1 MKKKESMMNSKK
13 IISSVSLT
21 TAILATGIIS
31 QEAHADSVDTTTTT
45 VSQAQSQPVTAE
57 QVASAKASY
66 DTNQEAQAQAQSV
79 VDSKKQALET
89 AKANTTAAQ
98 DAVAQAETV
107 TAQATEVNIQ
117 SAKEAIP
124 TAEAK
129 VQPAKE
135 TVETAKTDV
144 TTKEVSQ
151 SQAQEAVNKAQGN
164 VNQAQEAVDEATQIQ
179 SEKQAAVDNSAK
191 EAEVAKQ
198 GVTNAQATLAEKT
211 SKVSQAKQTVEIAKQ
226 NDVNLEADT
235 KEAEINVEKADKAA
249 QVAKTAVDTA
259 KVKADETAQA
269 LKDAEFNHPTHIV
282 MSDEFKQNLKYLLF
296 EAPKDDMS
304 ALSKAVDKVIDSE
317 AASHKLNKAY
327 FDTFTP
333 DTTGVKYDVENLP
346 LELQTELSQYMAYLV
361 NDVRA
366 QLGQPK
372 LVVNTDAIKFASLV
386 AAKYDKNHDPF
397 SGHDMKAINEAA
409 KEMGYWYSKKNTM
422 NPYENLAG
430 GSINSALK
438 LDDNGNSLYKVGDK
452 VEATKSELYQLIAD
466 NIDNFLYEGERN
478 GSYGHAGSLITQPS
492 LGLAITLSHTDQGF
506 GEIPMTETHVLLV
519 PEHDLVDFNKK
530 VLDPSK
536 NVPDLVIPDK
546 QAAEVADRAAQAALV
561 TATAQAQ
568 AAQTRFEQAKAT
580 YDALVATPRQT
591 ADAEAQLATAKA
603 ELVNAQTALTNAEQ
617 TLATVTA
624 SHADKVAALD
634 MAKASRDEAVNVL
647 AAAQS
652 KLAEANQEL
661 TQREVATTVAKAKL
675 AELEQALKD
684 AEQAVIDAKATYEQL
699 VSAKANLEA
708 ARQAYA
714 QAVTAQEAAQAAY
727 DKAMVVLTNT
737 KAQTALS
744 GTKYT
749 NLKAAYD
756 ARIAYE
762 EAQRKSKEEVL
773 RRQAESDAK
782 AKQVRQ
788 DVNGTQYNRVNS
800 NTHVGL
806 PAFISS
812 TNEVKTTS
820 FSAAQVATAK
830 ATQAV
835 VNRRGTTDYQAPL
848 PQTGESDTAV
858 YLLAGLGMLGLSG
871 VTARKRRG

>member
-1 MKKKESMMNSKK
+1 MNSKK

-21 TAILATGIIS
+21 TAIFATGIIS

-45 VSQAQSQPVTAE
+45 VSQSQSQPVTAE
-57 QVASAKASY
+57 QVASAKATF
-66 DTNQEAQAQAQSV
+66 DNNQEAQAQAQSV
-79 VDSKKQALET
+79 VDSKKQALDT
-89 AKANTTAAQ
+89 AKENTTTAQ
-98 DAVAQAETV
+98 DAVAKAKTV
-107 TAQATEVNIQ
+107 AALATDTNIQ
-117 SAKEAIP
+117 VAKEAIP

-135 TVETAKTDV
+135 AVETAKTDV
-144 TTKEVSQ
+144 TTKEASQ
-151 SQAQEAVNKAQGN
+151 SQAQAVVNEAQGN
-164 VNQAQEAVDEATQIQ
+164 VNQAQKAVAEATQIQ
-179 SEKQAAVDNSAK
+179 SEKQTAVDTSAK
-191 EAEVAKQ
+191 EVETAKQ
-198 GVTNAQATLAEKT
+198 GVVDAQATVAEKT
-211 SKVSQAKQTVEIAKQ
+211 DKVSQAGQTVETAKQ
-226 NDVNLEADT
+226 NDAKLDADT
-235 KEAEINVEKADKAA
+235 KAADINVEKADQAV
-249 QVAKTAVDTA
+249 QVAKSDVDTA
-259 KVKADETAQA
+259 KAKADETAQT
-269 LKDAEFNHPTHIV
+269 LKDANHPTHVV
-282 MSDEFKQNLKYLLF
+282 MSDEFKQNFKQYAFGSMSDEALEKAIASEPASRDLNTAYLSTF
-296 EAPKDDMS
+296 
-304 ALSKAVDKVIDSE
+304 
-317 AASHKLNKAY
+317 AA
-327 FDTFTP
+327 
-333 DTTGVKYDVENLP
+333 DTTGQKYDVTNLP
-346 LELQTELSQYMAYLV
+346 LELQTELSQYFAYLV
-361 NDVRA
+361 NDVRQ

-372 LVVNTDAIKFASLV
+372 LVVNTDAIKFATLV
-386 AAKYDKNHDPF
+386 AEKYDKNHDPF
-397 SGHDMKAINEAA
+397 SGHDNKAINEAA
-409 KEMGYWYSKKNTM
+409 KEMGYWYNRKNKS
-422 NPYENLAG
+422 NAYENLAG
-430 GSINSALK
+430 NSPDSAYD
-438 LDDNGNSLYKVGDK
+438 LDSNGNSTYKIGDK
-452 VEATKSELYQLIAD
+452 VELTKSELYKLVAENVNGFI
-466 NIDNFLYEGERN
+466 YEGSSN
-478 GSYGHAGSLITQPS
+478 GHYGHAISLVKQPS
-492 LGLAITLSHTDQGF
+492 LGIAFTLSHTDFGF
-506 GEIPMTETHVLLV
+506 GTVPMIETHVLYTPLTDKRTGE
-519 PEHDLVDFNKK
+519 PL
-530 VLDPSK
+530 LDASK
-536 NVPDLVIPDK
+536 NVPDLKIPDK

-561 TATAQAQ
+561 TATAKAQ
-568 AAQTRFEQAKAT
+568 AAQTRFEQAKAV

-591 ADAEAQLATAKA
+591 AEAEAKLVTAKA

-624 SHADKVAALD
+624 SHAEKVAVLD
-634 MAKASRDEAVNVL
+634 MAKVSRDEAVNVL
-647 AAAQS
+647 TAAQN

-661 TQREVATTVAKAKL
+661 AQREVATTIAKAKL
-675 AELEQALKD
+675 TELEQALKD

-699 VSAKANLEA
+699 VNAKANLEA

-714 QAVTAQEAAQAAY
+714 QAVTAQDAAQAAY

-762 EAQRKSKEEVL
+762 EAQRKAKEEAL

-788 DVNGTQYNRVNS
+788 GVNGTQSNRVNS
-800 NTHVGL
+800 SKYVGV

>member
-1 MKKKESMMNSKK
+1 MKKESMMNSKK

-57 QVASAKASY
+57 QVASAKA
-66 DTNQEAQAQAQSV
+66 TFENNQEAQAQAQSV
-79 VDSKKQALET
+79 VDSKKQALDT
-89 AKANTTAAQ
+89 AKANTTTAQ
-98 DAVAQAETV
+98 DAVAKAKTV
-107 TAQATEVNIQ
+107 AALATDTNIQ
-117 SAKEAIP
+117 VAKEAIP

-135 TVETAKTDV
+135 AVETAKTDV

-179 SEKQAAVDNSAK
+179 SEKQAAVDTNAK
-191 EAEVAKQ
+191 EVETAKQ
-198 GVTNAQATLAEKT
+198 GVTNAQATVAEKT
-211 SKVSQAKQTVEIAKQ
+211 DKVSQAGQTVETAKQ
-226 NDVNLEADT
+226 NDVNLDADT
-235 KEAEINVEKADKAA
+235 KEAEINVAKADQAA

-269 LKDAEFNHPTHIV
+269 LKDAEFNHPTHVV
-282 MSDEFKQNLKYLLF
+282 MSDEFKQHFKRYAFGSMSDEALEKAIASEPASRDLNTAYL
-296 EAPKDDMS
+296 S
-304 ALSKAVDKVIDSE
+304 
-317 AASHKLNKAY
+317 
-327 FDTFTP
+327 TFTD
-333 DTTGVKYDVENLP
+333 DTTGQKYDVTNLP
-346 LELQTELSQYMAYLV
+346 IELQTELSQYFAYLV
-361 NDVRA
+361 NDVRQ

-372 LVVNTDAIKFASLV
+372 LVVNTDAIKFATLV
-386 AAKYDKNHDPF
+386 AEKYDKNHDPF
-397 SGHDMKAINEAA
+397 SGHDNKAINEAA
-409 KEMGYWYSKKNTM
+409 KEMGYWYNRKNKS
-422 NPYENLAG
+422 NAYENLAG
-430 GSINSALK
+430 NSPDSAYD
-438 LDDNGNSLYKVGDK
+438 LDSNGNSTYKIGDK
-452 VEATKSELYQLIAD
+452 VELTKSELYKLVAENVNGFI
-466 NIDNFLYEGERN
+466 YEGSSN
-478 GSYGHAGSLITQPS
+478 GHYGHAISLVKQPS
-492 LGLAITLSHTDQGF
+492 LGIAFTLSHTDFGF
-506 GEIPMTETHVLLV
+506 GTVPMIETHVLYTPV
-519 PEHDLVDFNKK
+519 HDLVNFDKK
-530 VLDPSK
+530 LLDESK

-568 AAQTRFEQAKAT
+568 AAQTRFEQAKAA

-591 ADAEAQLATAKA
+591 AEVEAKLATAKA
-603 ELVNAQTALTNAEQ
+603 ELTNAQTALEAAEN
-617 TLATVTA
+617 TLSTVTA
-624 SHADKVAALD
+624 SHADKVTALD
-634 MAKASRDEAVNVL
+634 MAKATRDEAVNVL
-647 AAAQS
+647 TAAQS

-661 TQREVATTVAKAKL
+661 AQREVATTVAKAKL
-675 AELEQALKD
+675 TELEQALKD

-699 VSAKANLEA
+699 VTAKANLA
-708 ARQAYA
+708 TARQAYT

-727 DKAMVVLTNT
+727 DKAMVVLTNA

-788 DVNGTQYNRVNS
+788 DVNGTQSNRVNS

-806 PAFISS
+806 PEFISS

-820 FSAAQVATAK
+820 FSAAQVATAE

>member
-1 MKKKESMMNSKK
+1 MNSKK

-66 DTNQEAQAQAQSV
+66 DTNQEAQAKAQSV
-79 VDSKKQALET
+79 VDSKKQALDT
-89 AKANTTAAQ
+89 AKANTTTAQ
-98 DAVAQAETV
+98 DAVAKAKTV
-107 TAQATEVNIQ
+107 AALATDTNIQ
-117 SAKEAIP
+117 VAKKAIP

-135 TVETAKTDV
+135 AVETAKTDV

-179 SEKQAAVDNSAK
+179 SEKQAAVDTNAK
-191 EAEVAKQ
+191 EVETAKQ
-198 GVTNAQATLAEKT
+198 GVTNAQATVAEKT
-211 SKVSQAKQTVEIAKQ
+211 DKVSQAGQTVATAKQ

-235 KEAEINVEKADKAA
+235 KEAEINVENADQVV

-259 KVKADETAQA
+259 KAKADETAQA
-269 LKDAEFNHPTHIV
+269 LKDAEFNHPTHVV
-282 MSDEFKQNLKYLLF
+282 MTDEFKSNLKQYLF
-296 EAPKDDMS
+296 GSMS
-304 ALSKAVDKVIDSE
+304 NEDLEKTIASE
-317 AASHKLNKAY
+317 DESHKLNTDYIA
-327 FDTFTP
+327 TFAN
-333 DTTGVKYDVENLP
+333 DTTGQKYDVTNIP
-346 LELQTELSQYMAYLV
+346 LELQTELSQYFAYLV
-361 NDVRA
+361 NDVRQ

-372 LVVNTDAIKFASLV
+372 LVVNTDAIKFATLV
-386 AAKYDKNHDPF
+386 AEKYDKNHDPY
-397 SGHDMKAINEAA
+397 SGHDNKAINEAA
-409 KEMGYWYSKKNTM
+409 KEMGYWYNRKNQG
-422 NPYENLAG
+422 NAYENLAG
-430 GSINSALK
+430 GLSDSAYS
-438 LDDNGNSLYKVGDK
+438 LDSNGNSTYKIGDK
-452 VEATKSELYQLIAD
+452 VELTKSDLYKLVAENVNGFI
-466 NIDNFLYEGERN
+466 YEGVLN
-478 GSYGHAGSLITQPS
+478 GYYSHANSLIKQPS
-492 LGLAITLSHTDQGF
+492 LGIAFTLSHTDFGF
-506 GEIPMTETHVLLV
+506 GTVPMIETHVLYTPV
-519 PEHDLVDFNKK
+519 HDLVNFDKK
-530 VLDPSK
+530 LLDESK

-546 QAAEVADRAAQAALV
+546 QAAEVADRAAQASLV

-568 AAQTRFEQAKAT
+568 AAQTRFEQAKAA
-580 YDALVATPRQT
+580 YDALVVTPRQT
-591 ADAEAQLATAKA
+591 AEAEAKLATAKA
-603 ELVNAQTALTNAEQ
+603 ELTNAQTALANAEQ

-624 SHADKVAALD
+624 SYADKVATLD

-647 AAAQS
+647 TAAQS

-661 TQREVATTVAKAKL
+661 AQREVATTTAKAKL

-699 VSAKANLEA
+699 VSAKANLET

-714 QAVTAQEAAQAAY
+714 QAVTAQEVAQAAY
-727 DKAMVVLTNT
+727 DKAMVVLTNA

-762 EAQRKSKEEVL
+762 EAQRKAKEEAIH
-773 RRQAESDAK
+773 RQAERDAK

-788 DVNGTQYNRVNS
+788 DVKGTQSNRVNS
-800 NTHVGL
+800 NTHIGL
-806 PAFISS
+806 PAFMSS

>member
-1 MKKKESMMNSKK
+1 MNSKK

-144 TTKEVSQ
+144 TTKEANQ
-151 SQAQEAVNKAQGN
+151 SQAQAAVNEAQGN
-164 VNQAQEAVDEATQIQ
+164 VNQAQKAVAEATQIQ
-179 SEKQAAVDNSAK
+179 SEKQTAVDTSAK
-191 EAEVAKQ
+191 EVETAKQ
-198 GVTNAQATLAEKT
+198 GVVDAQATVAEKT
-211 SKVSQAKQTVEIAKQ
+211 DKVSQAGQTVETAKQ
-226 NDVNLEADT
+226 NDVNLDADT
-235 KEAEINVEKADKAA
+235 KEAEINVEKADQAA
-249 QVAKTAVDTA
+249 QVAKSEVATA
-259 KVKADETAQA
+259 KAKADETAQA
-269 LKDAEFNHPTHIV
+269 LKDAEFNHPTHVV
-282 MSDEFKQNLKYLLF
+282 MTDEFKNNLKQYVFGSLSG
-296 EAPKDDMS
+296 EALNDLVTKTI
-304 ALSKAVDKVIDSE
+304 ASE
-317 AASHKLNKAY
+317 DESRKLNADY
-327 FDTFTP
+327 LSTFTP
-333 DTTGVKYDVENLP
+333 DTTGQKYDVTNIP
-346 LELQTELSQYMAYLV
+346 LELQTELSQYFAYLV
-361 NDVRA
+361 NDVRQ
-366 QLGQPK
+366 QLGTSK
-372 LVVNTDAIKFASLV
+372 LVVNTDAIKFATLV
-386 AAKYDKNHDPF
+386 AEKYDKNHDPF
-397 SGHDMKAINEAA
+397 SGHDNKAINEAA
-409 KEMGYWYSKKNTM
+409 KEMGYWYNRKNQG
-422 NPYENLAG
+422 NAYENLT
-430 GSINSALK
+430 
-438 LDDNGNSLYKVGDK
+438 GNSPDSAYNLDSDGNSTYKIGDK
-452 VEATKSELYQLIAD
+452 VELTKSELYKLIAE
-466 NIDNFLYEGERN
+466 NVSRFIYEGGSN
-478 GSYGHAGSLITQPS
+478 GHYGHADSLITQPS
-492 LGLAITLSHTDQGF
+492 LGISFTLSHTDFGF
-506 GEIPMTETHVLLV
+506 GTVPMIETHVLYTPV
-519 PEHDLVDFNKK
+519 HDLVNFYKK
-530 VLDPSK
+530 LLDESK

-561 TATAQAQ
+561 TATA
-568 AAQTRFEQAKAT
+568 
-580 YDALVATPRQT
+580 
-591 ADAEAQLATAKA
+591 
-603 ELVNAQTALTNAEQ
+603 
-617 TLATVTA
+617 
-624 SHADKVAALD
+624 
-634 MAKASRDEAVNVL
+634 
-647 AAAQS
+647 
-652 KLAEANQEL
+652 
-661 TQREVATTVAKAKL
+661 
-675 AELEQALKD
+675 
-684 AEQAVIDAKATYEQL
+684 
-699 VSAKANLEA
+699 
-708 ARQAYA
+708 RQAYT

-727 DKAMVVLTNT
+727 DKAMVVLTNA

-788 DVNGTQYNRVNS
+788 DVNGTQSNRVNS

-806 PAFISS
+806 PEFISS

-820 FSAAQVATAK
+820 FSAAQVATAE

>member
-1 MKKKESMMNSKK
+1 MNSKK

-21 TAILATGIIS
+21 TAIFATGIIS

-45 VSQAQSQPVTAE
+45 VSQSQSQPVTAE

-66 DTNQEAQAQAQSV
+66 DTNQEAQAKAQSV
-79 VDSKKQALET
+79 VDSKKQALDT
-89 AKANTTAAQ
+89 AKANTTTAQ
-98 DAVAQAETV
+98 DAVAKAE
-107 TAQATEVNIQ
+107 AAAAPATDTNIQ
-117 SAKEAIP
+117 VAKEAIP

-129 VQPAKE
+129 VQSAKE
-135 TVETAKTDV
+135 AVETAKTDV
-144 TTKEVSQ
+144 TTKEASQ
-151 SQAQEAVNKAQGN
+151 SQAQDAVNKAQGN
-164 VNQAQEAVDEATQIQ
+164 VNQVQEAVDEATQIQ
-179 SEKQAAVDNSAK
+179 SEKQTAVDKSAK
-191 EAEVAKQ
+191 EVEVAKQ
-198 GVTNAQATLAEKT
+198 GVTDAQATLAEKT
-211 SKVSQAKQTVEIAKQ
+211 SKVSQAKQTVETAKQ
-226 NDVNLEADT
+226 NDAKLDADT
-235 KEAEINVEKADKAA
+235 KAADINVEKADQAV
-249 QVAKTAVDTA
+249 QVAKSDVDTA
-259 KVKADETAQA
+259 KAKADEAAQV
-269 LKDAEFNHPTHIV
+269 LIDANHPTHIV
-282 MSDEFKQNLKYLLF
+282 MTDEFKQNLKYLLF

-317 AASHKLNKAY
+317 AESHKLNKAY

-430 GSINSALK
+430 GYINSAFK
-438 LDDNGNSLYKVGDK
+438 LDDDGNSLYKVGDK

-466 NIDNFLYEGERN
+466 NIDTFLYEGESN

-492 LGLAITLSHTDQGF
+492 LGLAITVSHTDQGF

-519 PEHDLVDFNKK
+519 PEHDLVDFSKK

-536 NVPDLVIPDK
+536 NLPDLVIPDK
-546 QAAEVADRAAQAALV
+546 QAAEVADRAAKAALV
-561 TATAQAQ
+561 TATTQAQ
-568 AAQTRFEQAKAT
+568 AAQTRFEQAKAA

-591 ADAEAQLATAKA
+591 ADAEAKLATAKA

-624 SHADKVAALD
+624 SHAEKVAVLD
-634 MAKASRDEAVNVL
+634 MAKVSRDEAVNVL
-647 AAAQS
+647 TAAQS

-661 TQREVATTVAKAKL
+661 AQREVATTTAKAKL
-675 AELEQALKD
+675 TELEQALKD
-684 AEQAVIDAKATYEQL
+684 AEQAVINAKATYEQL
-699 VSAKANLEA
+699 VTAKANLEA

-714 QAVTAQEAAQAAY
+714 QAVTAQEVAQAAY
-727 DKAMVVLTNT
+727 DKAMVVLTNA
-737 KAQTALS
+737 KAQTVLS

-762 EAQRKSKEEVL
+762 EAQRKAKEEAL

-788 DVNGTQYNRVNS
+788 GVNGTQSNRVNS
-800 NTHVGL
+800 SKYVGV

-820 FSAAQVATAK
+820 FSAAQVATAE

-835 VNRRGTTDYQAPL
+835 VNRRGSTGYQAPL
-848 PQTGESDTAV
+848 PQTGEADTAV
-858 YLLAGLGMLGLSG
+858 YLLAGLGVLGLTG

>member
-1 MKKKESMMNSKK
+1 MNSKK

-66 DTNQEAQAQAQSV
+66 DTNQEAQAKAQSV
-79 VDSKKQALET
+79 VDSKKQALDT
-89 AKANTTAAQ
+89 AKANTTTAQ
-98 DAVAQAETV
+98 DAVAKAETV
-107 TAQATEVNIQ
+107 AALATDTNIQ
-117 SAKEAIP
+117 VAKEAIP

-135 TVETAKTDV
+135 AVETTKTDV

-164 VNQAQEAVDEATQIQ
+164 VNQAQKAVDEATQIQ
-179 SEKQAAVDNSAK
+179 SEKQTAVDNSAK
-191 EAEVAKQ
+191 EVEVAKQ
-198 GVTNAQATLAEKT
+198 GIVDAQATVAEKT
-211 SKVSQAKQTVEIAKQ
+211 DKVSQAGQTVETAKQ

-235 KEAEINVEKADKAA
+235 KEAEINVEKADQAA
-249 QVAKTAVDTA
+249 QVAKTVVDTA

-269 LKDAEFNHPTHIV
+269 LKDAEFNHPTHVV
-282 MSDEFKQNLKYLLF
+282 MSDEFKQNFKQYVF
-296 EAPKDDMS
+296 GSMS
-304 ALSKAVDKVIDSE
+304 DEDLEKVIASE
-317 AASHKLNKAY
+317 SASRDLNTSY
-327 FDTFTP
+327 LSTFTD
-333 DTTGVKYDVENLP
+333 DTTGQKYDVTNLP
-346 LELQTELSQYMAYLV
+346 IELQTELSQYFAYLV
-361 NDVRA
+361 NDVRQ

-372 LVVNTDAIKFASLV
+372 LVVNTDAIKFATLV
-386 AAKYDKNHDPF
+386 AEKYDKNHDPF
-397 SGHDMKAINEAA
+397 SGHDNKAINEAA
-409 KEMGYWYSKKNTM
+409 KEMGYWYNRKNKS
-422 NPYENLAG
+422 NAYENLAG
-430 GSINSALK
+430 NSPDSAYD
-438 LDDNGNSLYKVGDK
+438 LDSNGNSTYKIGDK
-452 VEATKSELYQLIAD
+452 VELTKSELYKLVAENVNGFI
-466 NIDNFLYEGERN
+466 YEGSSN
-478 GSYGHAGSLITQPS
+478 GHYGHAISLVKQPS
-492 LGLAITLSHTDQGF
+492 LGIAFTLSHTDFGF
-506 GEIPMTETHVLLV
+506 GTVPMIETHVLYTPV
-519 PEHDLVDFNKK
+519 HDLVNFDKK
-530 VLDPSK
+530 LLDESK

-568 AAQTRFEQAKAT
+568 TAQTRFEQAKAA
-580 YDALVATPRQT
+580 YDVLVATPRQT
-591 ADAEAQLATAKA
+591 AEAEAKLVTAKA
-603 ELVNAQTALTNAEQ
+603 ELANAQTALEAAEN

-647 AAAQS
+647 TAAQS

-661 TQREVATTVAKAKL
+661 AQRETATTVAKAKL

-699 VSAKANLEA
+699 VKAKANLET
-708 ARQAYA
+708 ARQAYT

-727 DKAMVVLTNT
+727 DKAMVVLTSA

-788 DVNGTQYNRVNS
+788 DVNGTQSNRVNS

-806 PAFISS
+806 PEFISS

-820 FSAAQVATAK
+820 FSAVQVATAK

-835 VNRRGTTDYQAPL
+835 VNRRGMTDYQAPL

>member
-1 MKKKESMMNSKK
+1 MNSKK

-66 DTNQEAQAQAQSV
+66 DTNQEAQAKAQSV

-144 TTKEVSQ
+144 TTKEANQ
-151 SQAQEAVNKAQGN
+151 SQAQAAVNEAQGN
-164 VNQAQEAVDEATQIQ
+164 VNQAQKAVAEATQIQ
-179 SEKQAAVDNSAK
+179 SEKQTAVDTSAK
-191 EAEVAKQ
+191 EVETAKQ
-198 GVTNAQATLAEKT
+198 GVVDAQATVAEKT
-211 SKVSQAKQTVEIAKQ
+211 DKVSQAGQTVETAKQ
-226 NDVNLEADT
+226 NDVNLDADT
-235 KEAEINVEKADKAA
+235 KEAEINVEKADQAA
-249 QVAKTAVDTA
+249 QVAKSEVATA
-259 KVKADETAQA
+259 KAKADETAQA
-269 LKDAEFNHPTHIV
+269 LKDAEFNHPTHVV
-282 MSDEFKQNLKYLLF
+282 MTDEFKNNLKQYVFGSLSG
-296 EAPKDDMS
+296 EALNDLVTKTI
-304 ALSKAVDKVIDSE
+304 ASE
-317 AASHKLNKAY
+317 DESRKLNADY
-327 FDTFTP
+327 LSTFTP
-333 DTTGVKYDVENLP
+333 DTTGVKYDIENLP

-409 KEMGYWYSKKNTM
+409 KEMGYWYSKKNMM

-430 GSINSALK
+430 GYINSAFK

-466 NIDNFLYEGERN
+466 NIDNFLYEGESN
-478 GSYGHAGSLITQPS
+478 GSYGHAGSLIKQPS
-492 LGLAITLSHTDQGF
+492 LGLAITLNHTDQGF

-561 TATAQAQ
+561 TATVQAH
-568 AAQTRFEQAKAT
+568 AAQTRFEQAKAA

-591 ADAEAQLATAKA
+591 ADAEAKLATAKA
-603 ELVNAQTALTNAEQ
+603 ELTNAQAALETAEN

-634 MAKASRDEAVNVL
+634 MAKAARDEAVNVL
-647 AAAQS
+647 TAAQS

-661 TQREVATTVAKAKL
+661 AQRETATTVAKAKL

-699 VSAKANLEA
+699 VKAKVNLET
-708 ARQAYA
+708 ARQDYA
-714 QAVTAQEAAQAAY
+714 KVVAAQDAAQVAY
-727 DKAMVVLTNT
+727 DKAIVALINA

-762 EAQRKSKEEVL
+762 EAQRKAKEEAL

-788 DVNGTQYNRVNS
+788 DVNGTQSNRVNS

-806 PAFISS
+806 PKFISS

-820 FSAAQVATAK
+820 FSAVQVATAK

-835 VNRRGTTDYQAPL
+835 VNRRGMTDYQAPL

>member
-1 MKKKESMMNSKK
+1 MNSKK

-21 TAILATGIIS
+21 TAIFATGIIS

-45 VSQAQSQPVTAE
+45 VSQSQSQPVTAE

-66 DTNQEAQAQAQSV
+66 DMNQDAQAKAQSV
-79 VDSKKQALET
+79 VDSKKQALDT
-89 AKANTTAAQ
+89 AKANTTTAQ
-98 DAVAQAETV
+98 DAVAQAETAA
-107 TAQATEVNIQ
+107 AQATDVNIQ
-117 SAKEAIP
+117 AAKEAIP

-135 TVETAKTDV
+135 AVETAKTDV
-144 TTKEVSQ
+144 TTKEASQ
-151 SQAQEAVNKAQGN
+151 SQAQEAVNEAQGN
-164 VNQAQEAVDEATQIQ
+164 VNQAQKAVAEATQIQ
-179 SEKQAAVDNSAK
+179 SEKQTAVDTSAK
-191 EAEVAKQ
+191 EVETAKQ
-198 GVTNAQATLAEKT
+198 GVVNAQATLAEKT
-211 SKVSQAKQTVEIAKQ
+211 SKVSQAKQSVETAKQ
-226 NDVNLEADT
+226 NDAKLDADI
-235 KEAEINVEKADKAA
+235 KAADINAEKAYQTA
-249 QVAKTAVDTA
+249 QVAKSNVDSA
-259 KVKADETAQA
+259 KTKADETAQV
-269 LKDAEFNHPTHIV
+269 LKDANRPTHIV
-282 MSDEFKQNLKYLLF
+282 MSDEFKQNLKDLLF
-296 EAPKDDMS
+296 GSPSRDLAT
-304 ALSKAVDKVIDSE
+304 LSKAVDKVIDSE
-317 AASHKLNKAY
+317 AESHKLNKAY

-422 NPYENLAG
+422 NRYENLAG
-430 GSINSALK
+430 GSINSAFK
-438 LDDNGNSLYKVGDK
+438 LDDDGNSLYKVGDK

-568 AAQTRFEQAKAT
+568 AAQTRFEQAKAA
-580 YDALVATPRQT
+580 YDALVATPHQT
-591 ADAEAQLATAKA
+591 AEAEAKLVTAKA
-603 ELVNAQTALTNAEQ
+603 ELANAQTALEVAEN

-634 MAKASRDEAVNVL
+634 MAKASRDEAVNAL
-647 AAAQS
+647 TAAQN
-652 KLAEANQEL
+652 KLGVANQEL
-661 TQREVATTVAKAKL
+661 AQRETATTVAKAKL
-675 AELEQALKD
+675 AELEQAVKD
-684 AEQAVIDAKATYEQL
+684 AEQAVINAKATYEQL
-699 VSAKANLEA
+699 VTAKVNLEI

-714 QAVTAQEAAQAAY
+714 QAVTAQEAAQDAY
-727 DKAMVVLTNT
+727 DKAMVVLTNA

-762 EAQRKSKEEVL
+762 EAQRKAKEEAL

-788 DVNGTQYNRVNS
+788 DMNGTQSNRVNS

-835 VNRRGTTDYQAPL
+835 VNRRGSTGYQAPL
-848 PQTGESDTAV
+848 PQTGEADTAV
-858 YLLAGLGMLGLSG
+858 YLLAGLGMLGLAG

>member
-1 MKKKESMMNSKK
+1 MNSKK

-107 TAQATEVNIQ
+107 TAQATEANIQ
-117 SAKEAIP
+117 SAKE
-124 TAEAK
+124 
-129 VQPAKE
+129 
-135 TVETAKTDV
+135 VETAK
-144 TTKEVSQ
+144 
-151 SQAQEAVNKAQGN
+151 
-164 VNQAQEAVDEATQIQ
+164 
-179 SEKQAAVDNSAK
+179 
-191 EAEVAKQ
+191 Q
-198 GVTNAQATLAEKT
+198 GVVDAQATVAEKT
-211 SKVSQAKQTVEIAKQ
+211 DKVSQAGQTVETAKQ
-226 NDVNLEADT
+226 NDVNLDADT
-235 KEAEINVEKADKAA
+235 KEAEINVEKADQAA
-249 QVAKTAVDTA
+249 QVAKSEVATA
-259 KVKADETAQA
+259 KAKADETAQA
-269 LKDAEFNHPTHIV
+269 LKDAEFNHPTHVV
-282 MSDEFKQNLKYLLF
+282 MTDEFKNNLKQYVFGSLSG
-296 EAPKDDMS
+296 EALNDLVTKTI
-304 ALSKAVDKVIDSE
+304 ASE
-317 AASHKLNKAY
+317 DESRKLNADY
-327 FDTFTP
+327 LSTFTP
-333 DTTGVKYDVENLP
+333 DTTGQKYDVTNIP
-346 LELQTELSQYMAYLV
+346 LELQTELSQYFAYLV
-361 NDVRA
+361 NDVRQ
-366 QLGQPK
+366 QLGTSK
-372 LVVNTDAIKFASLV
+372 LVVNTDAIKFATLV
-386 AAKYDKNHDPF
+386 AEKYDKNHDPF
-397 SGHDMKAINEAA
+397 SGHDNKAINEAA
-409 KEMGYWYSKKNTM
+409 KEMGYWYNRKNQG
-422 NPYENLAG
+422 NAYENLT
-430 GSINSALK
+430 
-438 LDDNGNSLYKVGDK
+438 GNSPDSAYNLDSDGNSTYKIGDK
-452 VEATKSELYQLIAD
+452 VELTKSELYKLIAE
-466 NIDNFLYEGERN
+466 NVSRFIYEGGSN
-478 GSYGHAGSLITQPS
+478 GHYGHADSLITQPS
-492 LGLAITLSHTDQGF
+492 LGISFTLSHTDFGF
-506 GEIPMTETHVLLV
+506 GTVPMIETHVLYTPV
-519 PEHDLVDFNKK
+519 HDLVNFDKK
-530 VLDPSK
+530 LLDESK

-568 AAQTRFEQAKAT
+568 AAQTRFEQAKAA

-591 ADAEAQLATAKA
+591 AEVEAKLATAKA
-603 ELVNAQTALTNAEQ
+603 ELTNAQTALEAAEN
-617 TLATVTA
+617 TLSTVTA
-624 SHADKVAALD
+624 SHADKVTALD
-634 MAKASRDEAVNVL
+634 MAKATRDEAVNVL
-647 AAAQS
+647 TAAQS

-661 TQREVATTVAKAKL
+661 AQREVATTVAKAKL
-675 AELEQALKD
+675 TELEQALKD

-699 VSAKANLEA
+699 VTAKANLA
-708 ARQAYA
+708 TARQAYT

-727 DKAMVVLTNT
+727 DKAMVVLTNA

-788 DVNGTQYNRVNS
+788 DVNGTQSNRVNS

-806 PAFISS
+806 PEFISS

-820 FSAAQVATAK
+820 FSAAQVATAE

>member
-1 MKKKESMMNSKK
+1 MNSKK

-21 TAILATGIIS
+21 TAIFATGIIS

-45 VSQAQSQPVTAE
+45 VSQSQSQPVTAE

-66 DTNQEAQAQAQSV
+66 DMNQDAQAKAQSV
-79 VDSKKQALET
+79 VDSKKQALDT
-89 AKANTTAAQ
+89 AKANTTTAQ
-98 DAVAQAETV
+98 DAVAQAETAA
-107 TAQATEVNIQ
+107 AQATDVNIQ
-117 SAKEAIP
+117 AAKEAIP

-135 TVETAKTDV
+135 AVETAKTDV
-144 TTKEVSQ
+144 TTKEASQ
-151 SQAQEAVNKAQGN
+151 SQAQEAVNEAQGN
-164 VNQAQEAVDEATQIQ
+164 VNQAQKAVAEATQIQ
-179 SEKQAAVDNSAK
+179 SEKQTAVDTSAK
-191 EAEVAKQ
+191 EVETAKQ
-198 GVTNAQATLAEKT
+198 GVVNAQATLAEKT
-211 SKVSQAKQTVEIAKQ
+211 SKVSQAKQSVETAKQ
-226 NDVNLEADT
+226 NDAKLDADI
-235 KEAEINVEKADKAA
+235 KAADINAEKAYQTA
-249 QVAKTAVDTA
+249 QVAKSNVDSA
-259 KVKADETAQA
+259 KTKADETAQV
-269 LKDAEFNHPTHIV
+269 LKDANRPTHIV
-282 MSDEFKQNLKYLLF
+282 MSDEFKQNLKDLLF
-296 EAPKDDMS
+296 GSPSRDLAT
-304 ALSKAVDKVIDSE
+304 LSKAVDKVIDSE
-317 AASHKLNKAY
+317 AESHKLNKAY

-422 NPYENLAG
+422 NRYENLAG
-430 GSINSALK
+430 GSINSAFK
-438 LDDNGNSLYKVGDK
+438 LDDDGNSLYKVGDK

-568 AAQTRFEQAKAT
+568 AAQTRFEQAKAA

-591 ADAEAQLATAKA
+591 AEAEAKLVTAKA
-603 ELVNAQTALTNAEQ
+603 ELANAQTALEVAEN

-634 MAKASRDEAVNVL
+634 MAKASRDEAVNAL
-647 AAAQS
+647 TAAQN
-652 KLAEANQEL
+652 KLGVANQEL
-661 TQREVATTVAKAKL
+661 AQRETATTVAKAKL
-675 AELEQALKD
+675 AELEQAVKD
-684 AEQAVIDAKATYEQL
+684 AEQAVINAKATYEQL
-699 VSAKANLEA
+699 VTAKVNLEI

-714 QAVTAQEAAQAAY
+714 QAVTAQEAAQDAY
-727 DKAMVVLTNT
+727 DKAMVVLTNA

-762 EAQRKSKEEVL
+762 EAQRKAKEEAL

-788 DVNGTQYNRVNS
+788 DMNGTQSNRVNS

-835 VNRRGTTDYQAPL
+835 VNRRGMTDYQASL

-858 YLLAGLGMLGLSG
+858 YLLAGLGMLGLAG
-871 VTARKRRG
+871 VTTRKRRG

>member
-1 MKKKESMMNSKK
+1 MNSKK

-144 TTKEVSQ
+144 TTKEANQ
-151 SQAQEAVNKAQGN
+151 SQAQAAVNEAQGN
-164 VNQAQEAVDEATQIQ
+164 VNQAQKAVAEATQIQ
-179 SEKQAAVDNSAK
+179 SEKQTAVDTSAK
-191 EAEVAKQ
+191 EVETAKQ
-198 GVTNAQATLAEKT
+198 GVVDAQATVAEKT
-211 SKVSQAKQTVEIAKQ
+211 DKVSQAGQTVETAKQ
-226 NDVNLEADT
+226 NDVNLDADT
-235 KEAEINVEKADKAA
+235 KEAEINVEKADQAA
-249 QVAKTAVDTA
+249 QVAKSEVATA
-259 KVKADETAQA
+259 KAKADETAQA
-269 LKDAEFNHPTHIV
+269 LKDAEFNHPTHVV
-282 MSDEFKQNLKYLLF
+282 MSDEFKQHFKQYAFGSMSDEALEKAIASEPASRDLNTAYL
-296 EAPKDDMS
+296 S
-304 ALSKAVDKVIDSE
+304 
-317 AASHKLNKAY
+317 
-327 FDTFTP
+327 TFTD
-333 DTTGVKYDVENLP
+333 DTTGQKYDVTNLP
-346 LELQTELSQYMAYLV
+346 IELQTELSQYFAYLV
-361 NDVRA
+361 NDVRQ

-372 LVVNTDAIKFASLV
+372 LVVNTDAIKFATLV
-386 AAKYDKNHDPF
+386 AEKYDKNHDPF
-397 SGHDMKAINEAA
+397 SGHDNKAINEAA
-409 KEMGYWYSKKNTM
+409 KEMGYWYNRKNKS
-422 NPYENLAG
+422 NAYENLAG
-430 GSINSALK
+430 NSPDSAYD
-438 LDDNGNSLYKVGDK
+438 LDSNGNSTYKIGDK
-452 VEATKSELYQLIAD
+452 VELTKSELYKLVAENVNGFI
-466 NIDNFLYEGERN
+466 YEGSSN
-478 GSYGHAGSLITQPS
+478 GHYGHAISLVKQPS
-492 LGLAITLSHTDQGF
+492 LGIAFTLSHTDFGF
-506 GEIPMTETHVLLV
+506 GTVPMIETHVLYTPV
-519 PEHDLVDFNKK
+519 HDLVNFDKK
-530 VLDPSK
+530 LLDESK
-536 NVPDLVIPDK
+536 NVPDLKIPDK

-591 ADAEAQLATAKA
+591 ADAEAKLATAKA
-603 ELVNAQTALTNAEQ
+603 ELANAQTALETAEN

-624 SHADKVAALD
+624 SYADKVAALD
-634 MAKASRDEAVNVL
+634 MAKASRDEAVNAL
-647 AAAQS
+647 TAAQS
-652 KLAEANQEL
+652 KLDAANDEL
-661 TQREVATTVAKAKL
+661 AQRETATTVAKAKL

-699 VSAKANLEA
+699 VTAKANLET
-708 ARQAYA
+708 ARQAYT
-714 QAVTAQEAAQAAY
+714 QSVTAQAAAQAAY
-727 DKAMVVLTNT
+727 DKAMVVLTNA
-737 KAQTALS
+737 KAQTVLS

-762 EAQRKSKEEVL
+762 EAQRKAKEEVL

-806 PAFISS
+806 PEFISS

-820 FSAAQVATAK
+820 FSAAQVATAE

>member
-1 MKKKESMMNSKK
+1 MKKESMMNSKK

-57 QVASAKASY
+57 QVASAKA
-66 DTNQEAQAQAQSV
+66 TFENNQEAQAQAQSV
-79 VDSKKQALET
+79 VDSKKQALDT
-89 AKANTTAAQ
+89 AKANTTTAQ
-98 DAVAQAETV
+98 DAVAKAKTV
-107 TAQATEVNIQ
+107 AALATDTNIQ
-117 SAKEAIP
+117 VAKEAIP

-135 TVETAKTDV
+135 AVETAKTDV

-179 SEKQAAVDNSAK
+179 SEKQAAVDTNAK
-191 EAEVAKQ
+191 EVETAKQ
-198 GVTNAQATLAEKT
+198 GVTNAQATVAEKT
-211 SKVSQAKQTVEIAKQ
+211 DKVSQAGQTVETAKQ
-226 NDVNLEADT
+226 NDVNLDADT
-235 KEAEINVEKADKAA
+235 KEAEINVAKADQAA

-269 LKDAEFNHPTHIV
+269 LKDAEFNHPTHVV
-282 MSDEFKQNLKYLLF
+282 MSDEFKQHFKRYAFGSMSDEALEKAIASEPASRDLNTAYL
-296 EAPKDDMS
+296 S
-304 ALSKAVDKVIDSE
+304 
-317 AASHKLNKAY
+317 
-327 FDTFTP
+327 TFTD
-333 DTTGVKYDVENLP
+333 DTTGQKYDVTNLP
-346 LELQTELSQYMAYLV
+346 IELQTELSQYFAYLV
-361 NDVRA
+361 NDVRQ

-372 LVVNTDAIKFASLV
+372 LVVNTDAIKFATLV
-386 AAKYDKNHDPF
+386 AEKYDKNHDPF
-397 SGHDMKAINEAA
+397 SGHDNKAINEAA
-409 KEMGYWYSKKNTM
+409 KEMGYWYNRKNKS
-422 NPYENLAG
+422 NAYENLAG
-430 GSINSALK
+430 NSPDSAYD
-438 LDDNGNSLYKVGDK
+438 LDSNGNSTYKIGDK
-452 VEATKSELYQLIAD
+452 VELTKSELYKLVAENVNGFI
-466 NIDNFLYEGERN
+466 YEGSSN
-478 GSYGHAGSLITQPS
+478 GHYGHAISLVKQPS
-492 LGLAITLSHTDQGF
+492 LGIAFTLSHTDFGF
-506 GEIPMTETHVLLV
+506 GTVPMIETHVLYTPV
-519 PEHDLVDFNKK
+519 HDLVNFDKK
-530 VLDPSK
+530 LLDESK
-536 NVPDLVIPDK
+536 NVPDLAIPDK

-561 TATAQAQ
+561 TATAQTQ

-591 ADAEAQLATAKA
+591 AEAEAKLVTAKA
-603 ELVNAQTALTNAEQ
+603 ELANAQTALETSEN

-727 DKAMVVLTNT
+727 DKAMVVLTNA

>member
-1 MKKKESMMNSKK
+1 MNSKK

-144 TTKEVSQ
+144 TTKEANQ
-151 SQAQEAVNKAQGN
+151 SQAQAAVNEAQGN
-164 VNQAQEAVDEATQIQ
+164 VNQAQKAVAEATQIQ
-179 SEKQAAVDNSAK
+179 SEKQTAVDTSAK
-191 EAEVAKQ
+191 EVETAKQ
-198 GVTNAQATLAEKT
+198 GVVDAQATVAEKT
-211 SKVSQAKQTVEIAKQ
+211 DKVSQAGQTVETAKQ
-226 NDVNLEADT
+226 NDVNLDADT
-235 KEAEINVEKADKAA
+235 KEAEINVEKADQAA
-249 QVAKTAVDTA
+249 QVAKSEVATA
-259 KVKADETAQA
+259 KAKADETAQA
-269 LKDAEFNHPTHIV
+269 LKDAEFNHPTHVV
-282 MSDEFKQNLKYLLF
+282 MSDEFKQHFKQYAFGSMSDEALEKAIASEPASRDLNTAYL
-296 EAPKDDMS
+296 S
-304 ALSKAVDKVIDSE
+304 
-317 AASHKLNKAY
+317 
-327 FDTFTP
+327 TFTD
-333 DTTGVKYDVENLP
+333 DTTGQKYDVTNLP
-346 LELQTELSQYMAYLV
+346 IELQTELSQYFAYLV
-361 NDVRA
+361 NDVRQ

-372 LVVNTDAIKFASLV
+372 LVVNTDAIKFATLV
-386 AAKYDKNHDPF
+386 AEKYDKNHDPF
-397 SGHDMKAINEAA
+397 SGHDNKAINEAA
-409 KEMGYWYSKKNTM
+409 KEMGYWYNRKNKS
-422 NPYENLAG
+422 NAYENLAG
-430 GSINSALK
+430 NSPDSAYD
-438 LDDNGNSLYKVGDK
+438 LDSNGNSTYKIGDK
-452 VEATKSELYQLIAD
+452 VELTKSELYKLVAENVNGFI
-466 NIDNFLYEGERN
+466 YEGSSN
-478 GSYGHAGSLITQPS
+478 GHYGHAISLVKQPS
-492 LGLAITLSHTDQGF
+492 LGIAFTLSHTDFGF
-506 GEIPMTETHVLLV
+506 GTVPMIETHVLYTPV
-519 PEHDLVDFNKK
+519 HDLVNFDKK
-530 VLDPSK
+530 LLDESK
-536 NVPDLVIPDK
+536 NVPDLKIPDK

-591 ADAEAQLATAKA
+591 ADAEAKLATAKA
-603 ELVNAQTALTNAEQ
+603 ELANAQTALETAEN

-624 SHADKVAALD
+624 SYADKVAALD
-634 MAKASRDEAVNVL
+634 MAKASRDEAVNAL
-647 AAAQS
+647 TAAQS
-652 KLAEANQEL
+652 KLDAANDEL
-661 TQREVATTVAKAKL
+661 AQRETATTVAKAKL
-675 AELEQALKD
+675 AELEQA
-684 AEQAVIDAKATYEQL
+684 VIDAKATYEQL
-699 VSAKANLEA
+699 VKAKDNLET
-708 ARQAYA
+708 ARQAYT

-727 DKAMVVLTNT
+727 DKAMVVLTNA

-749 NLKAAYD
+749 NLKVAYD

-788 DVNGTQYNRVNS
+788 DVNGTQSNRVNS

-806 PAFISS
+806 PEFISS

-820 FSAAQVATAK
+820 FSAAQVATAE

>member
-1 MKKKESMMNSKK
+1 MNFKK

-21 TAILATGIIS
+21 TAIFATGIIS

-45 VSQAQSQPVTAE
+45 VSQSQSRPVTAE

-66 DTNQEAQAQAQSV
+66 DTNQEAQAKAQSV
-79 VDSKKQALET
+79 VDSKKQALDT
-89 AKANTTAAQ
+89 AKENTTAAQ
-98 DAVAQAETV
+98 DAIAQAETAA
-107 TAQATEVNIQ
+107 AQATDVNIQ
-117 SAKEAIP
+117 AAKEAIP

-135 TVETAKTDV
+135 AVETAKTDV
-144 TTKEVSQ
+144 TTKEASQ
-151 SQAQEAVNKAQGN
+151 SQAQAVVNEAQGN
-164 VNQAQEAVDEATQIQ
+164 VNQAQKAVAEATQIQ
-179 SEKQAAVDNSAK
+179 SEKQTAVDTSAK
-191 EAEVAKQ
+191 EVETAKQ
-198 GVTNAQATLAEKT
+198 GVVDAQATVAEKT
-211 SKVSQAKQTVEIAKQ
+211 DKVSQAGQTVETAKQ
-226 NDVNLEADT
+226 NDAKLDADT
-235 KEAEINVEKADKAA
+235 KAADINVEKADQAV
-249 QVAKTAVDTA
+249 QVAKSDVDTA
-259 KVKADETAQA
+259 KAKADETAQT
-269 LKDAEFNHPTHIV
+269 LKDANHPTHVV
-282 MSDEFKQNLKYLLF
+282 MSDEFKQNFKQYAFGSMSDEALEKAIASEPASRDLNTAYLSTF
-296 EAPKDDMS
+296 
-304 ALSKAVDKVIDSE
+304 
-317 AASHKLNKAY
+317 AA
-327 FDTFTP
+327 
-333 DTTGVKYDVENLP
+333 DTTGQKYDVTNLP
-346 LELQTELSQYMAYLV
+346 LELQTELSQYFAYLV
-361 NDVRA
+361 NDVRQ

-372 LVVNTDAIKFASLV
+372 LVVNTDAIKFATLV
-386 AAKYDKNHDPF
+386 AEKYDKNHDPF
-397 SGHDMKAINEAA
+397 SGHDNKAINEAA
-409 KEMGYWYSKKNTM
+409 KEMGYWYNRKNKS
-422 NPYENLAG
+422 NAYENLAG
-430 GSINSALK
+430 NSPDSAYD
-438 LDDNGNSLYKVGDK
+438 LDSNGNSTYKIGDK
-452 VEATKSELYQLIAD
+452 VELTKSELYKLVAENVNGFI
-466 NIDNFLYEGERN
+466 YEGSSN
-478 GSYGHAGSLITQPS
+478 GHYGHAISLVKQPS
-492 LGLAITLSHTDQGF
+492 LGIAFTLSHTDFGF
-506 GEIPMTETHVLLV
+506 GTVPMIETHVLYTPLTDKRTGE
-519 PEHDLVDFNKK
+519 PL
-530 VLDPSK
+530 LDASK
-536 NVPDLVIPDK
+536 NVPDLKIPDK

-561 TATAQAQ
+561 TATAKAQ
-568 AAQTRFEQAKAT
+568 AAQTRFEQAKAV

-591 ADAEAQLATAKA
+591 AEAEAKLVTAKA

-624 SHADKVAALD
+624 SHAEKVAVLD
-634 MAKASRDEAVNVL
+634 MAKVSRDEAVNVL
-647 AAAQS
+647 TAAQN

-661 TQREVATTVAKAKL
+661 AQREVATTIAKAKL
-675 AELEQALKD
+675 TELEQALKD

-699 VSAKANLEA
+699 VKAKANLET

-714 QAVTAQEAAQAAY
+714 KAVAAQDAAQADY
-727 DKAMVVLTNT
+727 DKAMVVLTNA

-762 EAQRKSKEEVL
+762 EAQRKAKEEAL

-788 DVNGTQYNRVNS
+788 GVNGTQSNRVNS
-800 NTHVGL
+800 SKYVGV

-858 YLLAGLGMLGLSG
+858 YLLAGLGMLGLAG

>member
-1 MKKKESMMNSKK
+1 MMNSKK
-13 IISSVSLT
+13 IISSVSLA
-21 TAILATGIIS
+21 TAVLATGIIS

-45 VSQAQSQPVTAE
+45 TSQSQPQPVTAE
-57 QVASAKASY
+57 QVASAKATF
-66 DTNQEAQAQAQSV
+66 DNNQEAQAQAQSV
-79 VDSKKQALET
+79 VDSKKQTLDT
-89 AKANTTAAQ
+89 AKANTTTAQ
-98 DAVAQAETV
+98 DAVAKAE
-107 TAQATEVNIQ
+107 AAAASATDTNIQ
-117 SAKEAIP
+117 MAKEAIP

-129 VQPAKE
+129 VQSAKE
-135 TVETAKTDV
+135 AVETAKTDV
-144 TTKEVSQ
+144 TTKEASQ
-151 SQAQEAVNKAQGN
+151 SQAQDAVNKAQGN
-164 VNQAQEAVDEATQIQ
+164 VNQAQEVVDEATQIQ
-179 SEKQAAVDNSAK
+179 SEKQTAVDKSAK
-191 EAEVAKQ
+191 EVEVAKQ

-211 SKVSQAKQTVEIAKQ
+211 SKVSQAKQTVETAKQ
-226 NDVNLEADT
+226 NDAKLDADT
-235 KEAEINVEKADKAA
+235 KAADINVEKADQAVQVAKSDVETAKAKADEAA
-249 QVAKTAVDTA
+249 QV
-259 KVKADETAQA
+259 
-269 LKDAEFNHPTHIV
+269 LIDANHPTHIV
-282 MSDEFKQNLKYLLF
+282 MTDEFKQNLKYLLF
-296 EAPKDDMS
+296 EAPKNDMS

-317 AASHKLNKAY
+317 AESHKLNKAY

-409 KEMGYWYSKKNTM
+409 KEMGYWYSKNNTM
-422 NPYENLAG
+422 NRYENLAG
-430 GSINSALK
+430 GYINSAFK
-438 LDDNGNSLYKVGDK
+438 LDDDGNSLYKVGDK

-492 LGLAITLSHTDQGF
+492 LGLAITLSHTNQGF

-546 QAAEVADRAAQAALV
+546 QAAEVADRAAKAALV

-568 AAQTRFEQAKAT
+568 AAQTRFEQAKAA

-591 ADAEAQLATAKA
+591 ADAEAKLATAKA
-603 ELVNAQTALTNAEQ
+603 ELSNAQAALTNAEQ

-647 AAAQS
+647 TAAQN
-652 KLAEANQEL
+652 KLDVANQEL
-661 TQREVATTVAKAKL
+661 AQRETATTVAKAKL
-675 AELEQALKD
+675 AELEQAVKD

-699 VSAKANLEA
+699 VKAKANLET

-714 QAVTAQEAAQAAY
+714 KAVAAQAAAQADY
-727 DKAMVVLTNT
+727 DKAMVVLTNA

-749 NLKAAYD
+749 NLKATYD

-762 EAQRKSKEEVL
+762 EAQRKAKEEAL
-773 RRQAESDAK
+773 RRQAERDAK

-788 DVNGTQYNRVNS
+788 DVNGTQSNRVHS
-800 NTHVGL
+800 NTHVGVQT
-806 PAFISS
+806 FMSS
-812 TNEVKTTS
+812 TNEVYTTS
-820 FSAAQVATAK
+820 FSAAQVATAE

-835 VNRRGTTDYQAPL
+835 VNRRGTTGYQAPL
-848 PQTGESDTAV
+848 PQTGEADTAV
-858 YLLAGLGMLGLSG
+858 YLLAGLGVLGLAG

>member
-1 MKKKESMMNSKK
+1 MNSKK

-21 TAILATGIIS
+21 TAIFATGIIS

-45 VSQAQSQPVTAE
+45 VSQSQSRPVTAE

-66 DTNQEAQAQAQSV
+66 DTNQEAQAKAQSV
-79 VDSKKQALET
+79 VDSKKQALDT
-89 AKANTTAAQ
+89 AKENTTAAQ
-98 DAVAQAETV
+98 DAVAQAETAA
-107 TAQATEVNIQ
+107 AQATDVNIQ
-117 SAKEAIP
+117 AAKEAIP

-135 TVETAKTDV
+135 AVETAKTDV
-144 TTKEVSQ
+144 TTKEASQ
-151 SQAQEAVNKAQGN
+151 SQAQAVVNEAQGN
-164 VNQAQEAVDEATQIQ
+164 VNQAQKAVAEATQIQ
-179 SEKQAAVDNSAK
+179 SEKQTAVDTSAK
-191 EAEVAKQ
+191 EVETAKQ
-198 GVTNAQATLAEKT
+198 GVVDAQATVAEKT
-211 SKVSQAKQTVEIAKQ
+211 DKVSQAGQTVETAKQ
-226 NDVNLEADT
+226 NDAKLDADT
-235 KEAEINVEKADKAA
+235 KAADINVEKADQAV
-249 QVAKTAVDTA
+249 QVAKSDVDTA
-259 KVKADETAQA
+259 KAKADETAQT
-269 LKDAEFNHPTHIV
+269 LKDANHPTHVV
-282 MSDEFKQNLKYLLF
+282 MSDEFKQNFKQYAFGSMSDEALEKAIASEPASRDLNTAYLSTF
-296 EAPKDDMS
+296 
-304 ALSKAVDKVIDSE
+304 
-317 AASHKLNKAY
+317 AA
-327 FDTFTP
+327 
-333 DTTGVKYDVENLP
+333 DTTGQKYDVTNLP
-346 LELQTELSQYMAYLV
+346 LELQTELSQYFAYLV
-361 NDVRA
+361 NDVRQ

-372 LVVNTDAIKFASLV
+372 LVVNTDAIKFATLV
-386 AAKYDKNHDPF
+386 AEKYDKNHDPF
-397 SGHDMKAINEAA
+397 SGHDNKAINEAA
-409 KEMGYWYSKKNTM
+409 KEMGYWYNRKNKS
-422 NPYENLAG
+422 NAYENLAG
-430 GSINSALK
+430 NSPDSAYD
-438 LDDNGNSLYKVGDK
+438 LDSNGNSTYKIGDK
-452 VEATKSELYQLIAD
+452 VELTKSELYKLVAENVNGFI
-466 NIDNFLYEGERN
+466 YEGSSN
-478 GSYGHAGSLITQPS
+478 GHYGHAISLVKQPS
-492 LGLAITLSHTDQGF
+492 LGIAFTLSHTDFGF
-506 GEIPMTETHVLLV
+506 GTVPMIETHVLYTPLTDKRTGE
-519 PEHDLVDFNKK
+519 PL
-530 VLDPSK
+530 LDASK
-536 NVPDLVIPDK
+536 NVPDLKIPDK

-561 TATAQAQ
+561 TATAKAQ
-568 AAQTRFEQAKAT
+568 AAQTRFEQAKAV

-591 ADAEAQLATAKA
+591 AEAEAKLVTAKA

-624 SHADKVAALD
+624 SHAEKVAVLD
-634 MAKASRDEAVNVL
+634 MAKVSRDEAVNVL
-647 AAAQS
+647 TAAQN

-661 TQREVATTVAKAKL
+661 AQREVATTIAKAKL
-675 AELEQALKD
+675 TELEQALKD

-699 VSAKANLEA
+699 VKAKANLET

-714 QAVTAQEAAQAAY
+714 KAVAAQDAAQADY
-727 DKAMVVLTNT
+727 DKAMVVLTNA

-762 EAQRKSKEEVL
+762 EAQRKAKEEAL

-788 DVNGTQYNRVNS
+788 GVNGTQSNRVNS
-800 NTHVGL
+800 SKYVGV

-858 YLLAGLGMLGLSG
+858 YLLAGLGMLGLAG